1 MHAWD
6 PAHKGQWWLDGHPPQ
21 RLGVASGAQLQG
33 ETLAATAGLHAQFD
47 GWRHKGG
54 GEVASSGFSP
64 RWGCGRVLCSRPGE
78 EEAER
83 VLASWFGSGS
93 WTSFRA
99 RTSSHDLSGS
109 ASGPV
114 WHPLGSTLAP
124 PWWRSQ
130 CRGRRGTVD
139 AASGGDGD
147 GAPDFAARRRRA
159 SGSRS
164 PPPTALAPC
173 FFHPSRP
180 SKKVAA
186 VWAAPK
192 GEWLGFAC
200 GRCGLFVVWRQEEWL
215 GDGGDYRGARRGYM
229 DGSRLLDAR
238 DRVGAARARA
248 RRETGEGAAA
258 AVAGVSG
265 VFPFSAFALVTRLA

>member
-1 MHAWD
+1 MAWD

-47 GWRHKGG
+47 GRRHKGG

-64 RWGCGRVLCSRPGE
+64 RWGCCRVLCSRPGE

-130 CRGRRGTVD
+130 CRGRQGTVD

-147 GAPDFAARRRRA
+147 GAPSFAGDVAAPPGRGHHRRLHWLLASFSLHGPRRRWR
-159 SGSRS
+159 
-164 PPPTALAPC
+164 
-173 FFHPSRP
+173 
-180 SKKVAA
+180 
-186 VWAAPK
+186 
-192 GEWLGFAC
+192 
-200 GRCGLFVVWRQEEWL
+200 RCGQRP
-215 GDGGDYRGARRGYM
+215 
-229 DGSRLLDAR
+229 
-238 DRVGAARARA
+238 RAN
-248 RRETGEGAAA
+248 G
-258 AVAGVSG
+258 
-265 VFPFSAFALVTRLA
+265 